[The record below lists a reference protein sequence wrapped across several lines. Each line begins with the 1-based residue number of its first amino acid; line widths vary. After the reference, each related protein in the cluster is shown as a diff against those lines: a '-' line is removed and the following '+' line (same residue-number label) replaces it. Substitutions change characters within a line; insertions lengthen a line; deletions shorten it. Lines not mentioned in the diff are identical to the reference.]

1 MAMHKFQVG
10 DRVQSIDEPMEGI
23 VSKTDGSTIW
33 VTTSDGFDM
42 PFTAKEIIPI
52 SGTSLLAKA
61 PISFKEVQ
69 QKVEPKKKNSAP
81 TSKRKELYTVEVD
94 LHIEKLVPSTR
105 GLDTID
111 ILNIQIGN
119 AQRSIEHAIKNRI
132 PKLVLIHGVGEG
144 VLKSE
149 LAYLYRKYPN
159 VVVQEANYQK
169 YGLGATELYFQQ
181 NPLK

>member
-1 MAMHKFQVG
+1 MGKFNIG
-10 DRVQSIDEPMEGI
+10 DQVQSLDEPMEGI
-23 VSKTDGSTIW
+23 VSKIEGATIW

-42 PFTAKEIIPI
+42 PFTEKEIIKI
-52 SGTSLLAKA
+52 SSKSLLEKA
-61 PISFKEVQ
+61 PVFVSEIQKKE
-69 QKVEPKKKNSAP
+69 ERKKKTSP
-81 TSKRKELYTVEVD
+81 PSSKRKELYTVEVD

-105 GLDTID
+105 GMDNID
-111 ILNIQIGN
+111 ILNIQIST

-159 VVVQEANYQK
+159 VIVQEANYQK

>member
-1 MAMHKFQVG
+1 MPIPKFQIG
-10 DRVQSIDEPMEGI
+10 DRVQSLDEPMEGI
-23 VSKTDGSTIW
+23 ISKIDSSTIW
-33 VTTSDGFDM
+33 VTTTDGFDM

-52 SGTSLLAKA
+52 SGTSLLTKA
-61 PISFKEVQ
+61 PISFAEVQ
-69 QKVEPKKKNSAP
+69 KKVEPKKKNTTP

-94 LHIEKLVPSTR
+94 LHIEKLIPSTR
-105 GLDTID
+105 GLDNID
-111 ILNIQIGN
+111 ILNIQIST

-159 VVVQEANYQK
+159 VIVQEANYQK

-181 NPLK
+181 NPL